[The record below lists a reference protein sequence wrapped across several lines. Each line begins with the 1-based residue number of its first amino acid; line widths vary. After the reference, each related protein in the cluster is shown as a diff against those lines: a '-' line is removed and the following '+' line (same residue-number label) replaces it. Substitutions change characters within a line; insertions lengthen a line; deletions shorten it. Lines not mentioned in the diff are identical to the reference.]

1 MDLGLSG
8 KVVLVTGGSKG
19 LGLASARA
27 FAREGA
33 HVVIAARNRDD
44 LAEAQGELAG
54 EGHEVVIVA
63 ADFSDAAA
71 AGHAVAEAERL
82 AGPIDVLINS
92 AGAARRTPAEQLD
105 AAAWKAGLDAK
116 FFPYIHA
123 QDAVLKSLRARAETD
138 GTTSP
143 PREIGAIVNIV
154 GNGGRV
160 PSDTHLAGGS
170 ANAAL
175 LLSTLGLAKYYAR
188 YGIRINAINPG
199 ITLTR
204 RVEQGLKLEQ
214 ERLGISR
221 EEALARGQA
230 ATPLRRF
237 GEAREIANV
246 ALFLASAQASYVVG
260 AIVAV
265 DGGQSAVF

>member
-27 FAREGA
+27 FAQEGA
-33 HVVIAARNRDD
+33 RVVIAARNRDD
-44 LAEAQGELAG
+44 LAEAQGALAG
-54 EGHEVVIVA
+54 EGHEVAIVA

-123 QDAVLKSLRARAETD
+123 QDAVLKSLRARAGSD
-138 GTTSP
+138 GTTP

-204 RVEQGLKLEQ
+204 RVEQGLRLEQ
-214 ERLGISR
+214 ERFGISR

-230 ATPLRRF
+230 ATPLRRY